1 MKPSYMDAANRNKTI
16 RFLNGIGDAMRLQI
30 LEILGKKGRMSVN
43 DIASNFHVSRPAIS
57 HHLRILKDAN
67 LVQHKKLGQ
76 EVYYWINQDYMVYH
90 LRNLADEIDSFF

>member
-67 LVQHKKLGQ
+67 LVQHEKLGQ

-90 LRNLADEIDSFF
+90 LRHLADEIDSFF